1 MRKQEKKND
10 VMVSACVIAKNE
22 ERNLPRWL
30 DSMREV
36 ADELIVVDTGSTDAT
51 VALAEQAGARVFHF
65 TWIDDFAAAKNYA
78 LDQARGR
85 WILFLDADEYFTPES
100 RPRIRPL
107 LRQAEQ
113 SPQTLGVLCRLVNV
127 DVDAGWRVSSAI
139 IQQRIFRHRPDI
151 RYAGAIHESLTI
163 PADSVRL
170 LADDITIY
178 HTGYSTSVA
187 QQKMRRNLALMQA
200 KIERQGAPEPLDYG
214 YLMDI
219 AYGLGEYR
227 KAIGYA
233 RQLLSYPE
241 LSEDNR
247 ERAYEIWTS
256 SCIEGKF
263 PEAETQAALTAARAA
278 CPEDAEFVLMQGL
291 WLYERGDY
299 LAAEELLRQGIALHT
314 RRQAEQRQKRQAGN
328 SQAVSVTALID
339 NAERLLP
346 SVDWRLGQL
355 CQLRGDMAGAQQHF
369 LAGLQR
375 HPHHSGLLA
384 DFLALL
390 RAIGAT
396 EADIIEIL
404 NSLYDVTHDAG
415 WLAQEIAQIHGGAVY
430 IYYARRAGCSP
441 QSSSALMAAGSY
453 RAAAVQATAQ
463 LQQIYALAT
472 WAGQDGIC
480 ALIPPGQRW
489 HYAGIARAATMN
501 DDHGAKR

>member
-22 ERNLPRWL
+22 ECNLPRWL

-113 SPQTLGVLCRLVNV
+113 SPQTLGILCRLVNV

-247 ERAYEIWTS
+247 GRAYEIWTS

-291 WLYERGDY
+291 WLYELGDY
-299 LAAEELLRQGIALHT
+299 LTAEELLRQGLTLHE
-314 RRQAEQRQKRQAGN
+314 RRQREQQCERQAGN
-328 SQAVSVTALID
+328 SQSVSVTALID

-355 CQLRGDMAGAQQHF
+355 CQLRGDRDEAQQHF

-375 HPHHSGLLA
+375 HPHHSGLLG

-390 RAIGAT
+390 RDIGAT
-396 EADIIEIL
+396 ETDIIEIL
-404 NSLYDVTHDAG
+404 NGLYDVRHDAG
-415 WLAQEIAQIHGGAVY
+415 WLAQELAQCHGGAVY
-430 IYYARRAGCSP
+430 IYYARHAGRSLT
-441 QSSSALMAAGSY
+441 SDSALMAAGRY
-453 RAAAVQATAQ
+453 RAAACQAAAE
-463 LQQIYALAT
+463 LRQIYGLAT
-472 WAGQDGIC
+472 WSGQADGIC
-480 ALIPPGQRW
+480 ALIPPRERW
-489 HYAGIARAATMN
+489 HYAGMMR
-501 DDHGAKR
+501 